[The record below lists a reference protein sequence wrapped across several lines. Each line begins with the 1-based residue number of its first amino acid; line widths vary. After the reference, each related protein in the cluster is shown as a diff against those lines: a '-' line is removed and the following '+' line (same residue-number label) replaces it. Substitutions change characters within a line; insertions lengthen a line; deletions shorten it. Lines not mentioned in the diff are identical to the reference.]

1 MAIVPLP
8 VADRNMMIGIDR
20 VFKYLSD
27 RGIRTPEERDLLQ
40 IRIVTAEDIGKRDDN
55 RAAIV
60 FTHFDIA
67 GHPIDWWCARLIDTQ
82 PSFASLAPR
91 GKTYCPPKEPP
102 AAYLVPSVATPHHL
116 DWTNI
121 PEGSPIFIHE
131 SCIKAYAGA
140 RAGYYSIG
148 LNGVW
153 GWGSSKHEI
162 ALLRQ
167 IKDLPWAAKKL
178 KCIVVFDSNVDTNDD
193 VHAALAKFA
202 ERMGYICKV
211 EVQHL
216 PLPKPPEEFG
226 KGDWGF
232 DDYCVFYGD
241 SAGEQ
246 FLDTWETDAQPAAL
260 SELELMKLELNRR
273 VAIVRNISC
282 IVEQDTGVVMRKAA
296 FTDVNYAHFTASVTD
311 GEKIIQVSVP
321 KMWLKDP
328 KHTSVFEMNYV
339 PGADKIQDD
348 VYNLWRPSGV
358 EPLEG
363 DVSRWLKLMEF
374 SLPDENIRKWLIQWL
389 AYPLQN
395 PGKKMDSFVFIYGY
409 SGTGKQAILYP
420 ILRIYGKAN
429 AITVGK
435 ENLESSFNSIYAQ
448 RQFVVF
454 DEMNKGKHSDP
465 EATYNKLK
473 KLTTLATLTVN
484 TKGVPE
490 YDITNCLNFAVI
502 ANYPNALKI
511 DDGDR
516 RCCVIEFGSRERTLG
531 KPWFTDY
538 HEWIDDRGASEVYD
552 YLLKVDLSDFNP
564 HGDAPMTEIKK
575 VAITAGKRADEQ
587 WISTLWEDPDQ
598 VLPTAAG
605 ARALFTSDELASMC
619 YAEDAGQVSMGLKK
633 TFGVS
638 MHAAGFRRLPLKIA
652 KKVVWF
658 YVVRKRDREWTSD
671 EMRQHLKK
679 MQFPGV

>member
-8 VADRNMMIGIDR
+8 ALDRNMMVGIDK
-20 VFKYLSD
+20 VFKYLAD

-60 FTHFDIA
+60 FTHFDLQ
-67 GHPIDWWCARLIDTQ
+67 GHPIDWWSARLIDTQ
-82 PSFASLAPR
+82 ISFATLAPR

-102 AAYLVPSVATPHHL
+102 AAYLTPAVATPHNL

-167 IKDLPWAAKKL
+167 IKDLPWGPKKL
-178 KCIVVFDSNVDTNDD
+178 KCVVVFDSNVDTNDD

-202 ERMGYICKV
+202 ERMAYITKT
-211 EVQHL
+211 EVLHL

-226 KGDWGF
+226 KQDWGF

-246 FLDTWETDAQPAAL
+246 FLDTWETDAVPAAL
-260 SELELMKLELNRR
+260 SELELMKLELNAKC
-273 VAIVRNISC
+273 VVVRNISC
-282 IVEQDTGVVMRKAA
+282 VVEQHTGVIMRRNQ
-296 FTDVNYAHFTASVTD
+296 FVELNYSHMTAMVEQ
-311 GEKIIQVSVP
+311 GEKLIEVSVP

-328 KHTSVFEMNYV
+328 RRAEVLKMDYV
-339 PGADKIQDD
+339 PGQDVLSND
-348 VYNLWRPSGV
+348 VYNLWRPSDV
-358 EPLEG
+358 TPLEG
-363 DVSRWLKLMEF
+363 PVDRWQHLLEF
-374 SLPDENIRKWLIQWL
+374 SIPNEEIREWFINWL

-395 PGKKMDSFVFIYGY
+395 PGHKMDSFPFIYGFP
-409 SGTGKQAILYP
+409 GTGKQAAIYP
-420 ILRIYGKAN
+420 LLRIYGALN

-435 ENLESSFNSIYAQ
+435 ENLESAFNSIYAQ

-473 KLTTLATLTVN
+473 KLTTLDTLTVN

-490 YDITNCLNFAVI
+490 YVITNCLNFVVI
-502 ANYPNALKI
+502 ANYPDALKI
-511 DDGDR
+511 DEDDR
-516 RCCVIEFGSRERTLG
+516 RCCVIEFGSRSRSLS
-531 KPWFTDY
+531 KQWFKEYFD
-538 HEWIDDRGASEVYD
+538 WIDDRGAAEVYD
-552 YLLKVDLSDFNP
+552 YLLRRDLSGFDP
-564 HGDAPMTEIKK
+564 HGDAPMTEIKTI
-575 VAITAGKRADEQ
+575 AIAAGQRADEV
-587 WISTLWEDPDQ
+587 WINALWNEPES
-598 VLPTAAG
+598 VLPPVVG
-605 ARALFTSDELASMC
+605 ARCLFTNDELATWC
-619 YAEDAGQVSMGLKK
+619 YENETELGIGLKK
-633 TFGVS
+633 NFGVRL
-638 MHAAGFRRLPLKIA
+638 HAAGFRTAPLKIN

-658 YVVRKRDREWTSD
+658 YIVRKRDEEWTSD
-671 EMRQHLKK
+671 RMRRHLKV
-679 MQFPGV
+679 QGYPGA